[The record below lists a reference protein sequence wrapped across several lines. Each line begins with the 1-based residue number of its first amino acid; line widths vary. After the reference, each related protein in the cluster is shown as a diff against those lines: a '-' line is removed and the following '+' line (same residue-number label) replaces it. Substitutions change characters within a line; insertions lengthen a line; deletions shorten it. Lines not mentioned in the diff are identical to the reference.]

1 MNIRT
6 FGPQDVEQLVALAN
20 RCALFDSEVTEADF
34 QPAKSFPDGLLVAV
48 AGEDIVGFVFAH
60 LRDIPG
66 EVLRRWDVSQV
77 AQIEL
82 LAVASSH
89 RREGIARA
97 LLDSLF
103 DNLREVGVDFILLHC
118 PVEAEEARHLYDS
131 LGFEVRAY
139 AMKKRL

>member
-1 MNIRT
+1 MNIRI
-6 FGPQDVEQLVALAN
+6 FMPQDLEQVVDLAN
-20 RCALFDSEVTEADF
+20 RYALFDSEVTEDDF
-34 QPAKSFPDGLLVAV
+34 QQAQSFPDGLLVAA
-48 AGEDIVGFVFAH
+48 AGEEIVGFVFAY
-60 LRDIPG
+60 LRDIPC

-97 LLDSLF
+97 LLDRLF
-103 DNLREVGVDFILLHC
+103 DNLREVGVDLILLHC
-118 PVEAEEARHLYDS
+118 PVESEAAKHLYDR